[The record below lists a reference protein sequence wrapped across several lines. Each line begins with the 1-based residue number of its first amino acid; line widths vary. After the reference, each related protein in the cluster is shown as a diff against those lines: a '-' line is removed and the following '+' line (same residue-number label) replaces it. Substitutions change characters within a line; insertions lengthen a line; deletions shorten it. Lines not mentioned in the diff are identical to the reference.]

1 MTRPSIYFSLVQ
13 GKGSRK
19 EEEVRNNLSSVLF
32 CFLRNVN
39 YHQLMSTT
47 GPRTVPRALNT
58 LPHFTQD
65 KTKMLSKN
73 YQ

>member
-19 EEEVRNNLSSVLF
+19 EEEVRNNLSSDLF
-32 CFLRNVN
+32 CFLRN
-39 YHQLMSTT
+39 YHQLMSIT